1 MNCVDTNSTSY
12 PAFAE
17 GGVLVVSP
25 AGLWRDQVIEE
36 LDGHEHPVAIASGG
50 ADALQKLERYDW
62 KTLLIESELPDLDAY
77 EVAELAVRKH
87 PGLEVRFL
95 RSSPPS
101 AGEVRTPCPGGSP
114 IRFPCVMPQRA
125 RFGHSTGTRA
135 QIEPLPGMVGSSEP
149 MLRVYELARR
159 VAKRTT
165 TVLITG
171 ATGTGKEVV
180 ARAIHQLSPRAA
192 RPFVAINCAA
202 IPETLLE
209 SELFGYSRGAF
220 TGAVQSQAGRVSLA
234 QGGTLFLDEVGELP
248 LSVQAKLLRFIELK
262 EVQRL
267 GGAEVSKVD
276 VRLIAATHMDLYRLV
291 SERGFREDL
300 FYRLAVF
307 CLSLPRLKERADD
320 VLPLTTH
327 FLQTLSP
334 SDAAEHAALS
344 QAAVR
349 KLIGHSWPGNVR
361 ELQLVMERACIL
373 AEGEYEIL
381 PEHICFPGFEDMPL
395 TSDEMR
401 GIAV

>member
-1 MNCVDTNSTSY
+1 MDSNSTSD

-36 LDGHEHPVAIASGG
+36 LDGNEHPVAVASSG
-50 ADALQKLERYDW
+50 ADALQKLERHEW

-77 EVAELAVRKH
+77 EVAELAIRKH

-95 RSSPPS
+95 RSSPQSAVDSSARSAVTSALRFPS
-101 AGEVRTPCPGGSP
+101 A
-114 IRFPCVMPQRA
+114 IPQGT
-125 RFGHSTGTRA
+125 RFGHSSYTHA
-135 QIEPLPGMVGSSEP
+135 QGEPLPGIVGSSEP
-149 MLRVYELARR
+149 MLRVYQLARR

-180 ARAIHQLSPRAA
+180 ARAIHQLSGRAA

-234 QGGTLFLDEVGELP
+234 NGGTLFLDEVGELP
-248 LSVQAKLLRFIELK
+248 LTVQAKLLRFIELK

-276 VRLIAATHMDLYRLV
+276 VRLIAATHMDLYKLV
-291 SERGFREDL
+291 SERRFREDL

-307 CLSLPRLKERADD
+307 CLSLPRLRERADD
-320 VLPLTTH
+320 VLPLATH
-327 FLQTLSP
+327 FLETVSP
-334 SDAAEHAALS
+334 SDAGEYPALS
-344 QAAVR
+344 QSAAR
-349 KLIGHSWPGNVR
+349 KLMGHNWPGNVR
-361 ELQLVMERACIL
+361 ELQLVIERACIL

-381 PEHICFPGFEDMPL
+381 PEHICFPGLEDMLL